1 MLIKGTLYKFL
12 RNNLSKTKFFWKYRH
27 LYDPTVWKS
36 YREDYSSSRR
46 KYYTDVIKKYN
57 LKSVFEFGCASGPN
71 YLSIK
76 SNHPKVVF
84 FGYDISKSAIQ
95 QINHVNSREV
105 FFSNK
110 ISIGSIEDFL
120 SSNGLNKF
128 DLAIFDRVLYMLPK
142 KDIEDLLNKYS
153 KYFKYLIIEDFHTEN
168 PRWDSEKYIFAQ
180 NYMLILEKYKFSLL
194 ENKKS
199 EMQSLSAGHFAR
211 RLLFIKE

>member
-1 MLIKGTLYKFL
+1 MTRTKIYKFL

-46 KYYTDVIKKYN
+46 NYYSN
-57 LKSVFEFGCASGPN
+57 LINKHNLRSVFEFGCASGPN

-76 SNHPKVVF
+76 SNHPKIIF
-84 FGYDISKSAIQ
+84 FGYDISTSAIK
-95 QINHVNSREV
+95 QIKNANSSEV

-110 ISIGSIEDFL
+110 ISTGSIEDFL
-120 SSNGLNKF
+120 LSNGLEKF

-153 KYFKYLIIEDFHTEN
+153 KYFNYVIIEDFHSEN
-168 PRWDSEKYIFAQ
+168 PRWDSEKYIYAQ
-180 NYMLILEKYKFSLL
+180 NYILILEKYKFSLL
-194 ENKKS
+194 ENKVS
-199 EMQSLSAGHFAR
+199 EMQSSSASNFAR
-211 RLLFIKE
+211 RLLFVSN

>member
-1 MLIKGTLYKFL
+1 MFIKGALYKFL

-36 YREDYSSSRR
+36 YREDYGSSRR

-76 SNHPKVVF
+76 LNHPKVVF

-95 QINHVNSREV
+95 QINHINSREV
-105 FFSNK
+105 LFSNK

-120 SSNGLNKF
+120 LLNGLKKF

-153 KYFKYLIIEDFHTEN
+153 KYF
-168 PRWDSEKYIFAQ
+168 
-180 NYMLILEKYKFSLL
+180 NYVNRRFS
-194 ENKKS
+194 
-199 EMQSLSAGHFAR
+199 F
-211 RLLFIKE
+211 

>member
-1 MLIKGTLYKFL
+1 MTRTKIYKFL

-46 KYYTDVIKKYN
+46 NYYSN
-57 LKSVFEFGCASGPN
+57 LINKHNLRSVFEFGCASGPN

-76 SNHPKVVF
+76 SNHPKIIF
-84 FGYDISKSAIQ
+84 FGYDISTSAIK
-95 QINHVNSREV
+95 QINNANSSEV

-110 ISIGSIEDFL
+110 ISTGSIEDFL
-120 SSNGLNKF
+120 LSNGLEKF

-153 KYFKYLIIEDFHTEN
+153 KYFNYVIIEDFHSEN
-168 PRWDSEKYIFAQ
+168 PRWDSEKYIYAQ
-180 NYMLILEKYKFSLL
+180 NYILILEKYKFSLL
-194 ENKKS
+194 ENKVS
-199 EMQSLSAGHFAR
+199 EMQSSSASNFAR
-211 RLLFIKE
+211 RLLFVSN

>member
-1 MLIKGTLYKFL
+1 MIFKGALYKFL

-27 LYDPTVWKS
+27 LYDPTVWRS
-36 YREDYSSSRR
+36 YRDDHSNSRR
-46 KYYTDVIKKYN
+46 KYYTDIIKKYN

-76 SNHPKVVF
+76 STQPQIVF
-84 FGYDISKSAIQ
+84 FGYDVSKSAIK

-120 SSNGLNKF
+120 LANGLKKF
-128 DLAIFDRVLYMLPK
+128 DLAIFDRVLYMLQK

-153 KYFKYLIIEDFHTEN
+153 KYFKYVIIEDFHSEN

-194 ENKKS
+194 ENKES
-199 EMQSLSAGHFAR
+199 EMQSASASNFAR